1 MGPPPHPAAW
11 SAFREQASDGT
22 LIWTSGLQD
31 CVSGLLFVVIY
42 CCSHRKPIQ
51 PLSGWELFRLG
62 EMRILEPRSIRSHS
76 GPQGRTEAQEQAD

>member
-31 CVSGLLFVVIY
+31 CVSGLPVRGDLLL
-42 CCSHRKPIQ
+42 Q
-51 PLSGWELFRLG
+51 PQETHTAPFWLG
-62 EMRILEPRSIRSHS
+62 
-76 GPQGRTEAQEQAD
+76 AV